1 MSDITEVRDLLNE
14 HDPLAQNAAPL
25 DDLAVERMWRTIVSN
40 IASGAVPQ
48 VRPPARHEP
57 KLVRSAVA
65 AIVVAACVLGGLV
78 VANRHNSPAASHY
91 VALRPLNYSRS
102 VDPTPA
108 GPTLARLSA
117 VAKAQPA
124 AVSSG
129 LYYLET
135 ASWSTFAGSDAS
147 DLPPGMPNVL
157 EQWIDAKGAQRILNH
172 VDLPAPAAGLQA
184 WLNAGLP
191 LTGGRVDGHTAPAAQ
206 QRQFPDNLSTDPAT
220 LEKQLLQAEL
230 GSATAGGPPTTVE
243 LFTALKDLRA
253 ARQIDPALQGALLEM
268 LANQPGIVSL
278 GSATD
283 RLGRVVDA
291 IALDSDFSGLA
302 TRYVLLFDPNDG
314 RLLGSEDVLTKS
326 AGSLNVPIP
335 SVISYV
341 IYVRDG
347 HVRDDTSSPPPL

>member
-14 HDPLAQNAAPL
+14 HDPLAQNTAPL
-25 DDLAVERMWRTIVSN
+25 DDLAVERMWRTIVSD
-40 IASGAVPQ
+40 IESGAQPQ

-78 VANRHNSPAASHY
+78 IANRQNSPSASHY
-91 VALRPLNYSRS
+91 VALRPLNYSRN

-108 GPTLARLSA
+108 GPTLAQLAA
-117 VAKAQPA
+117 VAKAQPTP
-124 AVSSG
+124 VSSG
-129 LYYLET
+129 VYYLET
-135 ASWSTFAGSDAS
+135 ASWSTFTGSDAS

-157 EQWIDAKGAQRILNH
+157 EQWVDTNGAERIVNH

-191 LTGGRVDGHTAPAAQ
+191 LTGGRAEERTATAA
-206 QRQFPDNLSTDPAT
+206 QRQFPDALSTDPAI
-220 LEKQLLQAEL
+220 LEQQLLQAER
-230 GSATAGGPPTTVE
+230 GSSKAGGPPTTAE

-253 ARQIDPALQGALLEM
+253 AQPVDPPLQAALLQM
-268 LANQPGIVSL
+268 LANQQGIVSL
-278 GSATD
+278 GTATD

-291 IALDSDFSGLA
+291 IALDSGYSGLP
-302 TRYVLLFDPNDG
+302 TRYVLLFDPTDG
-314 RLLGSEDVLTKS
+314 KLLGSEDVLTKS